1 MRPRRTGAG
10 SDQTRRVR
18 VRLRV
23 RLLVVVLASA
33 LAVGLVLGFAAAP
46 TATQDA
52 SSTTPPTSEVEV
64 EVLGKVAQP
73 APTKDVV
80 DVDALPRTGGGVNGI
95 GLLVGL
101 VLVGLG
107 LAAIDVAG
115 WLRTRR
121 AKAAWRRA
129 WVGGPWHLR

>member
-1 MRPRRTGAG
+1 M
-10 SDQTRRVR
+10 
-18 VRLRV
+18 RV
-23 RLLVVVLASA
+23 RLLVVVLAGA
-33 LAVGLVLGFAAAP
+33 LAVGLGLGFASDP
-46 TATQDA
+46 TTRSPEAMHTSQPP
-52 SSTTPPTSEVEV
+52 STVEV
-64 EVLGKVAQP
+64 EVLGKVVQP

-101 VLVGLG
+101 LLVGLG